1 LRRIFELDLLPSKP
15 AAVGVVR
22 GNHLLV
28 HRVMLTGAVVASA
41 VTGVGPALA
50 ATTVADWE
58 MNEAAGATTM
68 HDSGPNNLS
77 GTIGSAVQTGVSVG
91 GAKGYRWSAQN
102 KDGKHPERLVK
113 VSSSLL
119 NPGTGNFAVTIR
131 LRTGAGDQ
139 NIIQK
144 GQSASSGGMW
154 KIDMVKGHVK
164 CTFKGS
170 QGRVGV
176 GSSKA
181 VWDSVWHTV
190 RCERRSTGVSI
201 TVDGGT
207 PRTTAGATGMI
218 ANSSSLAIGGKA
230 SCNPPMVQCDYYVG
244 LLDRV
249 VVQRP

>member
-1 LRRIFELDLLPSKP
+1 VAISRGHWSNLRRCLLIGG
-15 AAVGVVR
+15 A
-22 GNHLLV
+22 LV
-28 HRVMLTGAVVASA
+28 LGTAF
-41 VTGVGPALA
+41 TGVGSALA
-50 ATTVADWE
+50 ATTIADWE
-58 MNEAAGATTM
+58 MNEASGATTM
-68 HDSGPNNLS
+68 HDSSSSNLS
-77 GTIGSAVQTGVSVG
+77 GTIGSAVQTGVTVG
-91 GAKGYRWSAQN
+91 GAKGYRWSSQN

-113 VSSSLL
+113 VASSLL
-119 NPGTGNFAVTIR
+119 NPGTSAFAVTIR

-144 GQSASSGGMW
+144 GQATAAGGMW
-154 KIDMVKGHVK
+154 KVDMVKGHVK

-176 GSSKA
+176 GSA
-181 VWDSVWHTV
+181 QTVWDGVWHTV

-207 PRTTAGATGMI
+207 RRTVTGATGTI
-218 ANSSSLAIGGKA
+218 ANSSALAIGGKL
-230 SCNPPMVQCDYYVG
+230 SCNPPTVQCDYYVG

>member
-1 LRRIFELDLLPSKP
+1 VLRRF
-15 AAVGVVR
+15 A
-22 GNHLLV
+22 
-28 HRVMLTGAVVASA
+28 LTGAALTVAFAGAGRA
-41 VTGVGPALA
+41 VA

-58 MNEAAGATTM
+58 MNEPAGATAM
-68 HDSGPNNLS
+68 HDSGPSNLS

-119 NPGTGNFAVTIR
+119 NPAADDFVVTIR

-144 GQSASSGGMW
+144 GQSTTAGGMW
-154 KIDMVKGHVK
+154 KIDMAKGRVK

-170 QGRVGV
+170 QGSVGV
-176 GSSKA
+176 GSSGT
-181 VWDSVWHTV
+181 VWDSAWHTV
-190 RCERRSTGVSI
+190 RCERRSNSVSI
-201 TVDGGT
+201 TVDGGS
-207 PRTTAGATGMI
+207 PRTTPGATGTI
-218 ANSSSLAIGGKA
+218 ANSSTLAIGGKS
-230 SCNPPMVQCDYYVG
+230 SCNPPTVQCDYYVG

-249 VVQRP
+249 LIQRA

>member
-1 LRRIFELDLLPSKP
+1 
-15 AAVGVVR
+15 VGVLGR
-22 GNHLLV
+22 
-28 HRVMLTGAVVASA
+28 HRFARRLALTGAALA
-41 VTGVGPALA
+41 FALAGVGPAVA

-58 MNEAAGATTM
+58 MNESTGARTM
-68 HDSGPNNLS
+68 HDSGPSHLS
-77 GTIGSAVQTGVSVG
+77 GTIGSAVQTGVSAG
-91 GAKGYRWSAQN
+91 GATAYRWSVKN

-119 NPGTGNFAVTIR
+119 NPGTGDFAVTVR

-144 GQSASSGGMW
+144 GQATTSGGMW

-170 QGRVGV
+170 RGRAGV
-176 GSSKA
+176 SSSQT

-201 TVDGGT
+201 RVDGGSA
-207 PRTTAGATGMI
+207 RTTAGSTGTI
-218 ANSSSLAIGGKA
+218 ANSSVLAIGGKA
-230 SCNPPMVQCDYYVG
+230 SCNPPTVQCDYYVG

-249 VVQRP
+249 VIGRP